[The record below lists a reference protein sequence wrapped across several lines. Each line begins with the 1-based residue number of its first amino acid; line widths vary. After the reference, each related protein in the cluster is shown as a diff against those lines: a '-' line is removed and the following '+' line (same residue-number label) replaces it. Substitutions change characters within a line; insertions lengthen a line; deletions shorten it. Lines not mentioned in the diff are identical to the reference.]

1 MRFLAPFVALPI
13 LFVFLNTNRIQAA
26 GGQSVSGRLVFEN
39 TDFACDHCVVTLLA
53 NGVRPM
59 GTTCI
64 DVSGRFTFTN
74 IPDGSYTVHVE
85 IDGFEEVHPPVKA
98 NNGAADVTTTLVRND
113 KPVGNG
119 GQVGHTKE

>member
-59 GTTCI
+59 GTTYI
-64 DVSGRFTFTN
+64 DLSGRFTFIN
-74 IPDGSYTVHVE
+74 VPHGSYTIHVE
-85 IDGFEEVHPPVKA
+85 IVGFEDVNQPVESTDAGEA
-98 NNGAADVTTTLVRND
+98 NVLITLVR
-113 KPVGNG
+113 
-119 GQVGHTKE
+119 